1 MKISK
6 NFQFLAYLIIM
17 LILLSIIPEVS
28 FAAKDSS
35 GHGKSN
41 QDKYMRGDA
50 RNSSNNETDDT
61 GDAGDSE
68 ADKERRQNN
77 SSVKDRNRTLEHKQ
91 EKKQLRE
98 ELQVNKQE
106 YNEAKGDFLKIRNL
120 VRAGKL
126 DPNSEEALNA
136 TKLYLNSSVNYMI
149 AHLSNVKGNVAY
161 SSGNGTDEKTI
172 DVDEKIKLLEA
183 EKAEIANASSQ
194 EELLVVIRSVRGVW
208 NNAEKTSLESAGQ
221 TVSEKIGE
229 FIEKSEN
236 FSEIL
241 GTKVDNLNETGVN
254 TTDLDTKLASYNFY
268 INSAKE
274 NKEAAD
280 AIYSGEN
287 VTRTDMEKANG
298 YLRQSLRDIDTAND
312 IIRQILNELKEYE
325 TENGNE
331 IGVEDNQKTA
341 LNNTEN
347 ITGTNF
353 SGGNSGIN
361 TDNPES
367 GTNVS
372 YGNEKSH
379 SSGNGTGNLTNK
391 LQN

>member
-136 TKLYLNSSVNYMI
+136 TKLYLNSSVNYMALTVVAALATFVVHFVENKCPGFGTCFCCAFQDLLDKNI
-149 AHLSNVKGNVAY
+149 RISVLS
-161 SSGNGTDEKTI
+161 
-172 DVDEKIKLLEA
+172 
-183 EKAEIANASSQ
+183 
-194 EELLVVIRSVRGVW
+194 W
-208 NNAEKTSLESAGQ
+208 
-221 TVSEKIGE
+221 
-229 FIEKSEN
+229 
-236 FSEIL
+236 
-241 GTKVDNLNETGVN
+241 
-254 TTDLDTKLASYNFY
+254 ASYNTYNFHY
-268 INSAKE
+268 IYAS
-274 NKEAAD
+274 
-280 AIYSGEN
+280 
-287 VTRTDMEKANG
+287 
-298 YLRQSLRDIDTAND
+298 
-312 IIRQILNELKEYE
+312 
-325 TENGNE
+325 
-331 IGVEDNQKTA
+331 
-341 LNNTEN
+341 
-347 ITGTNF
+347 
-353 SGGNSGIN
+353 
-361 TDNPES
+361 
-367 GTNVS
+367 
-372 YGNEKSH
+372 
-379 SSGNGTGNLTNK
+379 
-391 LQN
+391 

>member
-1 MKISK
+1 MKKSK
-6 NFQFLAYLIIM
+6 NFQFLAYLTIM

-41 QDKYMRGDA
+41 QDKYMREDA

-61 GDAGDSE
+61 GDAGNSA
-68 ADKERRQNN
+68 ADKERLQNN

-136 TKLYLNSSVNYMI
+136 TKLYLNSSINYMI
-149 AHLSNVKGNVAY
+149 AHLSNVKSNVAY
-161 SSGNGTDEKTI
+161 SGGNRTDEKAI
-172 DVDEKIKLLEA
+172 SVEEKIKLLEA

-208 NNAEKTSLESAGQ
+208 NNAEKTSLENSGQ
-221 TVSEKIGE
+221 TVSEKLGE

-236 FSEIL
+236 LSEKL

-254 TTDLDTKLASYNFY
+254 TTDLDNKLASYNFY

-347 ITGTNF
+347 ITTNF
-353 SGGNSGIN
+353 SGGNSSIN
-361 TDNPES
+361 TDNPE
-367 GTNVS
+367 GGDNVS
-372 YGNEKSH
+372 YGNEKNH
-379 SSGNGTGNLTNK
+379 SSGNGTGNLTKK